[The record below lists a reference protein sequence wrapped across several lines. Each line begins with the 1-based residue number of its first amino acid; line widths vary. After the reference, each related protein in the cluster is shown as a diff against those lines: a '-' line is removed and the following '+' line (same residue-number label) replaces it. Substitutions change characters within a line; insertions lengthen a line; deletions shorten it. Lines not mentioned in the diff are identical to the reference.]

1 MTAPDPGRR
10 RALAVLGLG
19 IVAAGAGAL
28 VRWRSDNGGT
38 PAATPTG
45 TSTSTATTSIEPV
58 TATTYGT
65 PADTTTEPP
74 STTLPAP
81 VVVTV
86 IGRRGWGARSPGEG
100 LEPHQV
106 DRVTVHHTAALLEDN
121 ADAPDH
127 IRGHQSFH
135 IDTRGW
141 PDLAYHFVIDAGGNV
156 YEGRHPAVRG
166 DTATDYDPTGHLL
179 VCCQGDFDR
188 QPLPDAQR
196 RSLEATLAWG
206 VSTYG
211 LTIDTI
217 AGHGDYAST
226 NCPGA
231 ALRDLVADGSLHR
244 AVTDL
249 LRTAGVTLDLVTGEA
264 ALDAV
269 AEIERS

>member
-10 RALAVLGLG
+10 RALTVLGLG
-19 IVAAGAGAL
+19 IVAAGAGAF
-28 VRWRSDNGGT
+28 VRWRSGNEGPPAGT
-38 PAATPTG
+38 RTG
-45 TSTSTATTSIEPV
+45 TSTPKATTSMEPD
-58 TATTYGT
+58 TASTEGR
-65 PADTTTEPP
+65 PATTTEPP
-74 STTLPAP
+74 PTSTLPAP

-86 IGRRGWGARSPGEG
+86 IGRQGWGARPPGEG

-121 ADAPDH
+121 ADAPAH
-127 IRGHQSFH
+127 IREHQSFH

-141 PDLAYHFVIDAGGNV
+141 PDLGYHFMVDAAGNV

-196 RSLEATLAWG
+196 RSLEATLAWV

-211 LTIDTI
+211 LAIDTI

-231 ALRDLVADGSLHR
+231 ALRDLVADRSLHR

-249 LRTAGVTLDLVTGEA
+249 LRTGAVTLDLVTGEA

-269 AEIERS
+269 AEIEGS